1 MHWFSI
7 IAIGIAA
14 NLDNLGI
21 GLSFGARSTKV
32 PLLSNLLIAL
42 LSLAATYLAMSAG
55 IYLSHLISPSWGN
68 LIGGLVVVF
77 IGAWGLRSS
86 LKKRRKLVSDAELGE
101 QMTRMAERSD
111 KDGNHIISWGESI
124 SLGFALSVNCMA
136 SGLAAGVS
144 GVSPLFSALSVGIFS
159 LLTVDIGVRLGS
171 QIAKSWFGKYSELMG
186 CLLLIVIGFYEIFV

>member
-7 IAIGIAA
+7 VAIGIAA

-32 PLLSNLLIAL
+32 PLLSNLLIAF
-42 LSLAATYLAMSAG
+42 LSMAATYLAMSAG
-55 IYLSHLISPSWGN
+55 IFLSHLISPSWGN
-68 LIGGLVVVF
+68 LIGGIVVVL
-77 IGAWGLRSS
+77 IGVWGLRSS
-86 LKKRRKLVSDAELGE
+86 LKRRRKLVSDAELDE

-124 SLGFALSVNCMA
+124 SLGFALSFNCIG

-144 GVSPLFSALSVGIFS
+144 GVSPLFSALSVGLFS

-171 QIAKSWFGKYSELMG
+171 KIAKSWFGKYSELLG
-186 CLLLIVIGFYEIFV
+186 CLLLIVIGCYEIIV

>member
-68 LIGGLVVVF
+68 LIGGFVVVF